1 MADTTTSLGELTFT
15 RIFDA
20 PRALVFECMIDPN
33 HLTHFWGP
41 VGTSA
46 PLDRFVIDARPGG
59 RFDTVIV
66 NDADRSEY
74 PNRGVFVEVVA
85 PERLVWHEPDL
96 DMTTTSTFTDLGDGR
111 TEVRIHQS
119 NVPEM
124 FRSGE
129 AQAGFQSSLD
139 RFEAYL
145 ATLDNTVIA
154 SIDGIVI
161 TRIFD
166 APRELVFDAWIT
178 PASFAAWFGG
188 PDTEIPLDSC
198 EIDARPGGTWKATMV
213 LPDAHTID
221 WHGTF
226 VEVIA
231 PERLVLT
238 MADRPGD
245 EFEPLTVTFHDQDGK
260 TRMEF
265 HQAGGHM
272 DAEGYRHAGE
282 GWMIFFD
289 TMTSLLAS
297 TTDT

>member
-1 MADTTTSLGELTFT
+1 MTDRTTSLGELTFT
-15 RIFDA
+15 RIFHA
-20 PRALVFECMIDPN
+20 PRALVFECMIDPA

-59 RFDTVIV
+59 CFDTVIV
-66 NDADRSEY
+66 NDADGSEY
-74 PNRGVFVEVVA
+74 PNHGVFVEVVA
-85 PERLVWHEPDL
+85 PERLVWHEPEL

-111 TEVRIHQS
+111 TEVSIHQS

-129 AQAGFQSSLD
+129 AQAGFQGSLD
-139 RFEAYL
+139 RFETYL
-145 ATLDNTVIA
+145 TTLA
-154 SIDGIVI
+154 STMTTSVDGIVI

-166 APRELVFDAWIT
+166 APREFVFDAWIT

-188 PDTEIPLDSC
+188 PTAEIPIDSC
-198 EIDARPGGTWKATMV
+198 EIDARPGGAWKATMV
-213 LPDAHTID
+213 LPDANTID

-238 MADRPGD
+238 MSDRPGD
-245 EFEPLTVTFHDQDGK
+245 EFEPLTVTFHDLDGK

-282 GWMIFFD
+282 GWMVFFD
-289 TMTSLLAS
+289 TMTTLLTAA
-297 TTDT
+297 

>member
-1 MADTTTSLGELTFT
+1 MADTNTSLGELTFT
-15 RIFDA
+15 RIVNA
-20 PRALVFECMIDPN
+20 PRALVFDCMIDPH

-41 VGTSA
+41 VGTCA

-66 NDADRSEY
+66 NDVDGSEY
-74 PNRGVFVEVVA
+74 PNHGVFVEVVA

-129 AQAGFQSSLD
+129 AQAGFESSLD

-145 ATLDNTVIA
+145 KTMTNTMTA
-154 SIDGIVI
+154 NADGIVI
-161 TRIFD
+161 NRIFD
-166 APRELVFDAWIT
+166 APRDVVFNAWIT

-188 PDTEIPLDSC
+188 PDTEIPLDRC
-198 EIDARPGGTWKATMV
+198 TIDARVGGAWKATMV
-213 LPDAHTID
+213 LPDGNTID
-221 WHGTF
+221 WDGEFQEVTF
-226 VEVIA
+226 
-231 PERLVLT
+231 PERLALT
-238 MADRPGD
+238 MRDRPGP
-245 EFEPLTVTFHDQDGK
+245 EFEPLTVEFRDLDGK
-260 TRMEF
+260 TEMTFRQTGGNMEAAGYE
-265 HQAGGHM
+265 QAG
-272 DAEGYRHAGE
+272 A

-289 TMTSLLAS
+289 TMEAAFTVR
-297 TTDT
+297 